1 MEKWVVPI
9 IFFFYS
15 MSSLMFIW
23 WQDGQSINI
32 TRKYWFWIRK
42 IILVGGFLSLIM
54 SVLTIIIKKY
64 ICTQCFEIEIYQLF
78 IGMLILIPGILLTL
92 LLVSKNRSNPRII
105 ILIAPIGI
113 YVSIIGAFIMSS
125 IMIGEPIN
133 INHFLVSLI
142 VLFMIILIIVPIF
155 IIYTPK

>member
-32 TRKYWFWIRK
+32 TRKYWSWIRK

-64 ICTQCFEIEIYQLF
+64 ICTQCFEIEINQLF

-125 IMIGEPIN
+125 IMIGEPLN

-155 IIYTPK
+155 IISTPK